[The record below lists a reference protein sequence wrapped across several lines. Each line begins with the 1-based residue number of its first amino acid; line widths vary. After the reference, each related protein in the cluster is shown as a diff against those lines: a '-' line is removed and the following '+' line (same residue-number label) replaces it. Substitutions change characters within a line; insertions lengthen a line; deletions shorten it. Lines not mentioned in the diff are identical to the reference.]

1 MKTQWT
7 GRVVTDTRGDAGAII
22 LSNEDTAYEDLK
34 DWLLDYYDIDV
45 ECLSEHLTAA
55 VLTDEARQYAMGL
68 FGLSVEFAAE
78 YLYAAAHE
86 N

>member
-7 GRVVTDTRGDAGAII
+7 GRVVTDTRGDE
-22 LSNEDTAYEDLK
+22 STAYEDLK
-34 DWLLDYYDIDV
+34 DWLLDYYEIDDDEA

-55 VLTDEARQYAMGL
+55 
-68 FGLSVEFAAE
+68 E
-78 YLYAAAHE
+78 YLYAAAYDE

>member
-7 GRVVTDTRGDAGAII
+7 GRVVTDTRGDSGTII
-22 LSNEDTAYEDLK
+22 LSGD
-34 DWLLDYYDIDV
+34 
-45 ECLSEHLTAA
+45 LTAP
-55 VLTDEARQYAMGL
+55 VLTDEAD
-68 FGLSVEFAAE
+68 VEIAAE

>member
-22 LSNEDTAYEDLK
+22 LSDESTAYEDLK
-34 DWLLDYYDIDV
+34 DWLLDYYDIDDEEADV
-45 ECLSEHLTAA
+45 EI
-55 VLTDEARQYAMGL
+55 
-68 FGLSVEFAAE
+68 AAE

>member
-7 GRVVTDTRGDAGAII
+7 GRVVTDTRGDEALAGAWWRCGDDGEGWI
-22 LSNEDTAYEDLK
+22 T
-34 DWLLDYYDIDV
+34 DV
-45 ECLSEHLTAA
+45 EIA
-55 VLTDEARQYAMGL
+55 V
-68 FGLSVEFAAE
+68 E